1 MRIRKLR
8 SKRGE
13 TIPETLVAL
22 LFVTFG
28 SVIFASL
35 VMISK
40 KVISGAKTNYQ
51 MFIRAHNTMET
62 RIGGSDADSDPDLTK
77 DTSVQKISIRGAI
90 SVPNDIPDNNLEH
103 FEINSSSGASE
114 NIDFYTYS
122 PRNSSGGED
131 EMAAGRYPYY
141 FYTAH

>member
-40 KVISGAKTNYQ
+40 KVISGAETNYQ
-51 MFIRAHNTMET
+51 KFMRAHNTMEM
-62 RIGGSDADSDPDLTK
+62 RIGGDDPDSDPNLTK
-77 DTSVQKISIRGAI
+77 DNTVQKINIRSVDSNLAHSMINGTLGA
-90 SVPNDIPDNNLEH
+90 
-103 FEINSSSGASE
+103 AE
-114 NIDFYTYS
+114 NISFYRYT
-122 PRNSSGGED
+122 PRNLSGGAD
-131 EMAAGRYPYY
+131 TDGARRYPYY
-141 FYTAH
+141 FYTVR